1 LNCTLRSRLS
11 ELSRLAVT
19 SLRVGCSARQRLRPP
34 QRALTGIPKR
44 SLVICTTPD
53 ARESL
58 LRDCDHPWRV
68 RPPHGESGTNKGS
81 ICRIKARPTSQVLSS
96 SSTGERPSTE
106 CVEGVFYENR
116 LGGILGRALRAVRR
130 GNESVYTP
138 LLPSRR
144 PKEQPCPN
152 PYPPAF

>member
-1 LNCTLRSRLS
+1 MNCTLRSRLS

-106 CVEGVFYENR
+106 CVEGVFCELRVDGVLRSCVIFAAFATISATALVGSGRGKGEVACPPKKTR
-116 LGGILGRALRAVRR
+116 L
-130 GNESVYTP
+130 
-138 LLPSRR
+138 
-144 PKEQPCPN
+144 
-152 PYPPAF
+152 